1 MEIAIAVFI
10 GAWFT
15 LAGGFST
22 WMVFRDYKKALKDNN
37 TTDKGANR
45 E

>member
-1 MEIAIAVFI
+1 METEIAVFI
-10 GAWFT
+10 GIWFT

-37 TTDKGANR
+37 ITDKEINR